1 MTKTADLQSIIV
13 LGIDGHLR
21 SNQVGRKIDHGA
33 ISPAQSMSFEGLL
46 VFAQKQLGLAEKVY
60 ALSRQFFDLP
70 VAEKNRIDGFRQ
82 RRLGFADGLLQ
93 PLKKRRFGFILPK
106 K

>member
-33 ISPAQSMSFEGLL
+33 ISPAQSMSFEGSL

-60 ALSRQFFDLP
+60 AVYEAGPLGYVHEPSLSCRQGDP
-70 VAEKNRIDGFRQ
+70 RPQ
-82 RRLGFADGLLQ
+82 TSC
-93 PLKKRRFGFILPK
+93 
-106 K
+106 

>member
-33 ISPAQSMSFEGLL
+33 ISPAQSMSFEVACFCAKAIRAGRKGLC
-46 VFAQKQLGLAEKVY
+46 G
-60 ALSRQFFDLP
+60 
-70 VAEKNRIDGFRQ
+70 
-82 RRLGFADGLLQ
+82 
-93 PLKKRRFGFILPK
+93 LPK
-106 K
+106 PGRWATCTSRLCPAGRVIPGRKPHVEPHQFIS